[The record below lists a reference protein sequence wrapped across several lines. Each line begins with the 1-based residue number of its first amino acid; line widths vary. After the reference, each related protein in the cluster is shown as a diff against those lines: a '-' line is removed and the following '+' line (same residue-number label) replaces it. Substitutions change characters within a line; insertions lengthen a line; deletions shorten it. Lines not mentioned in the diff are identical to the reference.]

1 MPGDASSGVT
11 VSVAVVGVGVG
22 VVHTRHHVTLLV

>member
-11 VSVAVVGVGVG
+11 VSVAVVGVGV
-22 VVHTRHHVTLLV
+22 VHTRHHVTLLV